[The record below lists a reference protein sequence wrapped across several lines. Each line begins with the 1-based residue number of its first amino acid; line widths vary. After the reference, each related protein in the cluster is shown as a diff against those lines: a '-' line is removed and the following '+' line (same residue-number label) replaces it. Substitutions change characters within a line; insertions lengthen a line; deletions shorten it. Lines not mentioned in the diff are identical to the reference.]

1 LILLFI
7 LYVVFF
13 NTLNADINITTT
25 NNQTTMIELFSSEGC
40 SSCPR
45 AEKWMNELVTN
56 PNLWSEL
63 IPLVYHVDYWDNLG
77 WKDRF
82 AKYEYSYKQREY
94 RKRGHS
100 KGVYTPGFYINA
112 QEWRGWFKFEMLN
125 HDVKEASKLHLE
137 VHNNKVSVN
146 YKSPL
151 KNYEL
156 HMALLG
162 FGLRTKVPKGEN
174 KGKTLEHDFVVLEE
188 KKVTLSKVLS
198 HHTLLTTDVK
208 AKRYALV
215 VWTSDVNS
223 MKVLQS
229 TGGWL

>member
-1 LILLFI
+1 
-7 LYVVFF
+7 
-13 NTLNADINITTT
+13 
-25 NNQTTMIELFSSEGC
+25 
-40 SSCPR
+40 
-45 AEKWMNELVTN
+45 
-56 PNLWSEL
+56 
-63 IPLVYHVDYWDNLG
+63 
-77 WKDRF
+77 
-82 AKYEYSYKQREY
+82 
-94 RKRGHS
+94 
-100 KGVYTPGFYINA
+100 
-112 QEWRGWFKFEMLN
+112 
-125 HDVKEASKLHLE
+125 
-137 VHNNKVSVN
+137 
-146 YKSPL
+146 
-151 KNYEL
+151 
-156 HMALLG
+156 MALLG